1 MSETT
6 SATSKVATG
15 VSQAASFL
23 SDLSTIGSVINGL
36 YSKETSVTVE
46 KVETGVDIFE
56 GERSYISLREFG
68 LLRSFYQPAGEF
80 YSRAIEFPEPV
91 AQVALFVT
99 QQIPDEWPVGNW
111 IRYFLS
117 TNQQSWTEVIPLSM
131 AGKDKG
137 NAFIVPGGS
146 SSRLYLR
153 AVFTRPEDD
162 PYRSPLLLQ
171 YAVQGI
177 IAEGTL

>member
-1 MSETT
+1 MAAFLAAA
-6 SATSKVATG
+6 ATVLGQAQSIAG
-15 VSQAASFL
+15 AVSTFF
-23 SDLSTIGSVINGL
+23 
-36 YSKETSVTVE
+36 SKETDITVE

-56 GERSYISLREFG
+56 GERSYISLREFN
-68 LLRSFYQPAGEF
+68 LLRSYFQSTGEF
-80 YSRAIEFPEPV
+80 YSRAIDFPEPV
-91 AQVALFVT
+91 AQAALFVT

-111 IRYFLS
+111 IRYYFS
-117 TNQQSWTEVIPLSM
+117 TNQQSWTEVVPLSL

-137 NAFIVPGGS
+137 NAFLIPGGS
-146 SSRLYLR
+146 SSRLYLK
-153 AVFTRPEDD
+153 AVFTRPDDD